1 MKFLVID
8 DHQMFAEVLRVFLQQ
23 RSDTVELLHAED
35 AQAATALIGDGL
47 RPDLIL
53 LDLHLPGINGLSLLR
68 EIRKQGVW
76 APTLVVSASQA
87 ISDARSAL
95 EQGAL
100 GFVSKACSSE
110 KLLQA
115 IDTVLRGE
123 RFVPDA
129 WREQLLLD
137 NGINHP
143 RAEERKLTDRQLEV
157 LHLVAQGY
165 ANKIIADMLSLSEN
179 TVKVHLRE
187 TFRALG
193 VTNRTAGVREA
204 ERRGYLQT
212 SDSMISE

>member
-1 MKFLVID
+1 
-8 DHQMFAEVLRVFLQQ
+8 MFAEVLRVFLQQ
-23 RSDTVELLHAED
+23 RADTAELIHAED
-35 AQAATALIGDGL
+35 AQATTNLIDEGL
-47 RPDLIL
+47 CPDLIL
-53 LDLHLPGINGLSLLR
+53 LDLHLPGISGLSLLR
-68 EIRKQGVW
+68 DIRKQGVT
-76 APTLVVSASQA
+76 APTLVVSASQS
-87 ISDARSAL
+87 ISDARRAL

-129 WREQLLLD
+129 WRSELLASD
-137 NGINHP
+137 GVSHP
-143 RAEERKLTDRQLEV
+143 REEKQRLTDRQLEV

-165 ANKIIADMLSLSEN
+165 ANKNIADMLHLSEN

-204 ERRGYLQT
+204 ERRGYLHS
-212 SDSMISE
+212 SDNKISE